1 MNEIF
6 REPKVSGVKDE
17 WHLLNIFVLIFEARE
32 TFNFV
37 FAILSFTRL
46 LIPEVIAAASITGY
60 SITRR
65 KEERM
70 EETISYWLLR
80 VK

>member
-6 REPKVSGVKDE
+6 REPKVSEVKDE
-17 WHLLNIFVLIFEARE
+17 WRLLNIFVLIFEARE

-60 SITRR
+60 SITKR
-65 KEERM
+65 KEERI
-70 EETISYWLLR
+70 EETVSYWLLR

>member
-6 REPKVSGVKDE
+6 REPKVSEVKDE
-17 WHLLNIFVLIFEARE
+17 WRLLNIFVLIFEARE

-60 SITRR
+60 SITKR
-65 KEERM
+65 KEERI
-70 EETISYWLLR
+70 EETVTGY
-80 VK
+80 

>member
-6 REPKVSGVKDE
+6 REPKVSDVKDE
-17 WHLLNIFVLIFEARE
+17 RRLLNIFVLIFEARE

-60 SITRR
+60 SITKR

-70 EETISYWLLR
+70 GETIS
-80 VK
+80 